1 MFASGS
7 DKEPEIKR
15 DSWGRYR
22 LPTPGDPKG
31 TVKSWTRVTTFAKA
45 LDDTTNLTKWMGRMI
60 VKGIADDD
68 ALIVQA
74 QDTNISNAN
83 TLNRIA
89 EKAKDNAGANDAA
102 ANGTAIHTL
111 TEKEDK
117 GEKYRVPA
125 KWKKHID
132 GYKRIKDE
140 SGLEFLPEFI
150 ERVVA
155 LPELGVAGTFDRLCR
170 VKHDMNVTVGGKNFK
185 LTKGEFVVGDV
196 KSNKRL
202 DFAQLSIAVQLAT
215 YSRADSVWNLREE
228 KWEPLPKIN
237 QHVGFIFHLP
247 SDTGEAALYV
257 IDLDRG
263 WEAAQVC
270 KTVRE
275 LRGYKD
281 LVQVITAPVNPF
293 GDDESNWEEMIDNA
307 NSSRELSLIWKQATA
322 VGEWTR
328 ELELRGKG
336 RMKELYG

>member
-7 DKEPEIKR
+7 DQEPEIKR

-22 LPTPGDPKG
+22 LPTPGDPKE

-117 GEKYRVPA
+117 GETYRVPA

-132 GYKRIKDE
+132 GYKRIKAE
-140 SGLEFLPEFI
+140 SGLEFLPEYI
-150 ERVVA
+150 ERVVV

-185 LTKGEFVVGDV
+185 LAKGEFVVGDV

-215 YSRADSVWNLREE
+215 YSRAGSVWNLREE

-281 LVQVITAPVNPF
+281 LVEQVESPQNPF

-322 VGEWTR
+322 VGEWTK

>member
-74 QDTNISNAN
+74 QDTDISNAN
-83 TLNRIA
+83 VLNRIA

-102 ANGTAIHTL
+102 SNGTAIHTL

-117 GEKYRVPA
+117 GETYRVPA

-281 LVQVITAPVNPF
+281 LVEQIESPQNPF
-293 GDDESNWEEMIDNA
+293 GDDLDIDWEHQVLNA
-307 NSSRELSLIWKQATA
+307 SSRRELSLIWKQATNA
-322 VGEWTR
+322 GEWTPDLER
-328 ELELRGKG
+328 LGKARLGEL
-336 RMKELYG
+336 